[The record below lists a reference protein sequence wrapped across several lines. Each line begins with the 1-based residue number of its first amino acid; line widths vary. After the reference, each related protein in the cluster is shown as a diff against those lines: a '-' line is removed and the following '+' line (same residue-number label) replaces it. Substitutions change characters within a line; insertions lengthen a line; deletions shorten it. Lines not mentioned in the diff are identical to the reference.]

1 MLSQLLR
8 HLGKNPLTGTS
19 QSKRRNGFKTPTIG
33 EATPKVATFR
43 RPTSFKF
50 KTQTEIS
57 NRTLSKCRSTK
68 SRRKICVDKF
78 RRRPAKSRRPP
89 TIQTQI
95 IHFRQNRQVKKLL
108 FLLLRTNYFS
118 RLLSFL
124 LAFTIIYFPNYHLLY
139 IFLNYLVLVV
149 TINILLKL
157 WQLIFKNVT
166 V

>member
-8 HLGKNPLTGTS
+8 HLGKNLLTETS
-19 QSKRRNGFKTPTIG
+19 QSNRRNGFKTPTIG

-43 RPTSFKF
+43 RRTWF
-50 KTQTEIS
+50 KTQMEIS

-68 SRRKICVDKF
+68 SRRKVCVDKF
-78 RRRPAKSRRPP
+78 RRRPAKSRRPS

-95 IHFRQNRQVKKLL
+95 IQFRQNRQVKKLL

-124 LAFTIIYFPNYHLLY
+124 LAFTIITFLTTIYF
-139 IFLNYLVLVV
+139 IF
-149 TINILLKL
+149 
-157 WQLIFKNVT
+157 F
-166 V
+166 